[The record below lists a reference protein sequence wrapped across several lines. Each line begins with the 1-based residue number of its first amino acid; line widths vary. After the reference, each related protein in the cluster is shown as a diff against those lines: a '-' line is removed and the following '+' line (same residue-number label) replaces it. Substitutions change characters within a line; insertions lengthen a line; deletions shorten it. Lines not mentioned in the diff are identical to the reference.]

1 MSNVIGLK
9 ELNDK
14 LMELEFKT
22 SSKAMRSA
30 AVAAIRKT
38 KQEMKAAAPKGR
50 DVHRTYKG
58 RLVAPGFLSRSV
70 KHSSRIGRGKLSVS
84 IGVKREAFY
93 GVTFLDKGTSVKQ
106 RRRTVKGRKVTSIR
120 PYRLGASRWFE
131 SVFEKNVQQ
140 MTMTFRDKLKA
151 SIGKLSA

>member
-14 LMELEFKT
+14 LMKLEVAT
-22 SSKAMRSA
+22 SAKVVRSS

-50 DVHRTYKG
+50 EAHRTYTG

-70 KHSSRIGRGKLSVS
+70 KHTSKIGHGKLSLA

-93 GVTFLDKGTSVKQ
+93 GVTFLDEGTSVRQ
-106 RRRTVKGRKVTSIR
+106 RRRTVNGRKVTAIK
-120 PYRLGASRWFE
+120 PYRLGAYRWFE
-131 SVFEKNVQQ
+131 RVFEKNERQIVA
-140 MTMTFRDKLKA
+140 TFSDKLKA
-151 SIGKLSA
+151 AIAKVAA